1 MGRYKREMKKIHA
14 TKVRK
19 AKDAVRA
26 FVKGEK
32 TFEDLTQRAKK
43 LLAKRRK
50 QESKP
55 A

>member
-1 MGRYKREMKKIHA
+1 MGRYKREMKKVHA
-14 TKVRK
+14 KKVRK

-32 TFEDLTQRAKK
+32 SLEDLTRRAKK
-43 LLAKRRK
+43 LLTKRRK
-50 QESKP
+50 QETKP